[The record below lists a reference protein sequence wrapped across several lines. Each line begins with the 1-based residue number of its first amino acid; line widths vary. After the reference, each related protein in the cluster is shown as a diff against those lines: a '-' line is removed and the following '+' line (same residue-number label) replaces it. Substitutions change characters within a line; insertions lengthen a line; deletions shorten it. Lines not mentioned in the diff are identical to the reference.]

1 MRASLFHPRLALIS
15 GITGVLLIAIFSITV
30 MAFRSELA
38 GKIRQAIIGR
48 DAAVLYTVADAQLRE
63 AEEDPDNQAYV
74 SEMLLPA
81 VLKVVR
87 GMRGGAIF
95 DVDGN
100 TLRTQP
106 VSFVNA
112 DLTPDERARLL
123 TGERIANY
131 YAQFPL
137 DRYFTDERGMP
148 GPRIQ
153 PILEVLLPIHARGS
167 AQPVGFVKFLIDGSP
182 LAAELNE
189 IDSRVRSQTVH
200 TLAIGCGLIALVVAF
215 AYAGLLHAQRL
226 IAERNERLTRANFE
240 LTLAAK
246 TSALGVITS
255 HLIHGLQGPVAGL
268 RAVVADQAAGGSTA
282 SDWQSAANYTERMQ
296 TMIHETVALL
306 GDTTTQTSYEL
317 SGTEVA
323 ATIRTR
329 NSGAAAAKG
338 VLLEI
343 GDGFPETLD
352 SHRGSL
358 ICLVATNLAQ
368 NAIEATDPGRHVRVR
383 LTRTAKEV
391 VLTVTDEG
399 RGIPEKIREHLFEPG
414 RTGRAGG
421 TGLGL
426 AISQLLSRQ
435 IGGSLELVSSGPTG
449 TEFRL
454 TVPLA

>member
-1 MRASLFHPRLALIS
+1 
-15 GITGVLLIAIFSITV
+15 
-30 MAFRSELA
+30 
-38 GKIRQAIIGR
+38 
-48 DAAVLYTVADAQLRE
+48 
-63 AEEDPDNQAYV
+63 
-74 SEMLLPA
+74 
-81 VLKVVR
+81 
-87 GMRGGAIF
+87 
-95 DVDGN
+95 
-100 TLRTQP
+100 
-106 VSFVNA
+106 
-112 DLTPDERARLL
+112 
-123 TGERIANY
+123 
-131 YAQFPL
+131 
-137 DRYFTDERGMP
+137 
-148 GPRIQ
+148 
-153 PILEVLLPIHARGS
+153 
-167 AQPVGFVKFLIDGSP
+167 
-182 LAAELNE
+182 
-189 IDSRVRSQTVH
+189 
-200 TLAIGCGLIALVVAF
+200 
-215 AYAGLLHAQRL
+215 
-226 IAERNERLTRANFE
+226 
-240 LTLAAK
+240 
-246 TSALGVITS
+246 
-255 HLIHGLQGPVAGL
+255 
-268 RAVVADQAAGGSTA
+268 
-282 SDWQSAANYTERMQ
+282 MQ

-368 NAIEATDPGRHVRVR
+368 NAIEATDPGRHVRVH

-449 TEFRL
+449 TEFCL
-454 TVPLA
+454 KVPLA